1 FKINFGKNYKYLP
14 NYLEKFKYERL
25 ISTYPNLTSNEIQE
39 SLYRMANMF
48 DATTLS
54 ISKKCE
60 LNYDIDRYSEVKKY
74 IGYKK

>member
-1 FKINFGKNYKYLP
+1 
-14 NYLEKFKYERL
+14 
-25 ISTYPNLTSNEIQE
+25 
-39 SLYRMANMF
+39 MANMF